1 MSFYLTIYERLQD
14 HLHTSFIGK
23 RVISYKCVKST
34 QDVAISLAERE
45 KENVHGLV
53 VVAESQK
60 KGRGRHGK
68 EWISP
73 YGGIWLSIVI
83 LHPKIQTTCIG
94 LLPLVTALVV
104 RDTIDETTGLNA
116 KLKWPNDI
124 VINEKKVSGILLDAA
139 TEQERIL
146 YAIIGIGLNANID
159 ITKGKNI
166 SNFDSIVM
174 TSLKNELSGRSIDRI
189 KFTRLLLEKLDMEY
203 LEFERV
209 DPDVTVTKLKKRLD
223 TLGDWVVVNHLD
235 EVFSGLAID
244 IDRMGRLV
252 VKHHD
257 NLIKRVS
264 SENVSIRKASLQL
277 KSKKS

>member
-1 MSFYLTIYERLQD
+1 VSFYLTIYERLQD

-34 QDVAISLAERE
+34 QDVAISFAERE

>member
-1 MSFYLTIYERLQD
+1 MSFYLTIYERLKD

-45 KENVHGLV
+45 KGNVHGLV
-53 VVAESQK
+53 VIAESQK

-189 KFTRLLLEKLDMEY
+189 KFTQLLLEKLDMEY

-223 TLGDWVVVNHLD
+223 TLGNWVVVNHLD

-264 SENVSIRKASLQL
+264 SENVSIRKASLQI

>member
-1 MSFYLTIYERLQD
+1 MSFYLTIYERLKD

-189 KFTRLLLEKLDMEY
+189 KFTQLLLEKLDMEY

-223 TLGDWVVVNHLD
+223 TLGNWVVVNHLD

-244 IDRMGRLV
+244 IDCMGRLV

-264 SENVSIRKASLQL
+264 SENVSIRKASLQI

>member
-1 MSFYLTIYERLQD
+1 MPFYLTIYERLKD

-166 SNFDSIVM
+166 RNFDSIVM

-189 KFTRLLLEKLDMEY
+189 KFTQLLLEKLDMEY

-223 TLGDWVVVNHLD
+223 TLGNWVVVNHLD

-252 VKHHD
+252 VIYHD

-264 SENVSIRKASLQL
+264 SENVSIRKASLQI

>member
-1 MSFYLTIYERLQD
+1 VSFYLTIYERLKD

-124 VINEKKVSGILLDAA
+124 VINEKKVSGILLDMA

-166 SNFDSIVM
+166 RNFDSIVM

-189 KFTRLLLEKLDMEY
+189 KFTQLLLEKLDMEY

-223 TLGDWVVVNHLD
+223 TLGNWVVVNHLD

-264 SENVSIRKASLQL
+264 SENVSIRKASLQI

>member
-1 MSFYLTIYERLQD
+1 MSFYLTIYERLKD

-189 KFTRLLLEKLDMEY
+189 KFTQLLLEKLDMEY

-223 TLGDWVVVNHLD
+223 TLGNWVVVNHLD

-264 SENVSIRKASLQL
+264 SENVSIRKASLQI

>member
-1 MSFYLTIYERLQD
+1 MI
-14 HLHTSFIGK
+14 
-23 RVISYKCVKST
+23 
-34 QDVAISLAERE
+34 
-45 KENVHGLV
+45 
-53 VVAESQK
+53 
-60 KGRGRHGK
+60 
-68 EWISP
+68 
-73 YGGIWLSIVI
+73 
-83 LHPKIQTTCIG
+83 
-94 LLPLVTALVV
+94 TALVV

-166 SNFDSIVM
+166 RNFDSIVM

-189 KFTRLLLEKLDMEY
+189 KFTQLLLEKLDTEY

-223 TLGDWVVVNHLD
+223 TLGNWVVVNHLD

-264 SENVSIRKASLQL
+264 SENVSIRKASLQI

>member
-1 MSFYLTIYERLQD
+1 MPSYLAVYDRLKD
-14 HLHTSFIGK
+14 NLHTSFIGK
-23 RVISYKCVKST
+23 RVMSYKCVKST
-34 QDVAISLAERE
+34 QDIAISLAERE
-45 KENVHGLV
+45 KDNVHGLV
-53 VVAESQK
+53 VIAESQK

-83 LHPKIQTTCIG
+83 FQPKIQANCIS

-104 RDTIDETTGLNA
+104 RDTIDEGTGLNA
-116 KLKWPNDI
+116 KLKWPNDV

-146 YAIIGIGLNANID
+146 YVIIGIGLNANID
-159 ITKGKNI
+159 ITKDKTI
-166 SNFDSIVM
+166 STFDSIDM
-174 TSLKNELSGRSIDRI
+174 TSLKNELSGRSVDRK
-189 KFTRLLLEKLDMEY
+189 KFTQLLLEKFEMEY

-209 DPDVTVTKLKKRLD
+209 DTDVTVTKLKKRLD
-223 TLGDWVVVNHLD
+223 TLGNWVVVNHLD

-244 IDRMGRLV
+244 IDRAGCLV

-257 NLIKRVS
+257 NFIKKVS
-264 SENVSIRKASLQL
+264 SENASIRKASLHI
-277 KSKKS
+277 KK

>member
-94 LLPLVTALVV
+94 LLPLITALVV
-104 RDTIDETTGLNA
+104 RDTINETTGLNA

-166 SNFDSIVM
+166 RNFDSIVM

-189 KFTRLLLEKLDMEY
+189 KFTQLLLEKLDTEY

-223 TLGDWVVVNHLD
+223 TLGNWVVVNHLD

-264 SENVSIRKASLQL
+264 SENVSIRKASLQI

>member
-1 MSFYLTIYERLQD
+1 MSSYLAVYERLKD

-23 RVISYKCVKST
+23 RVMSYKCVKST

-53 VVAESQK
+53 VIAESQK
-60 KGRGRHGK
+60 QGRGRHGK

-83 LHPKIQTTCIG
+83 LHPKIQANCIS

-104 RDTIDETTGLNA
+104 RDTIDERTGLNA
-116 KLKWPNDI
+116 KLKWPNDV

-146 YAIIGIGLNANID
+146 YAIIGIGLNANVD
-159 ITKGKNI
+159 ITKDKNI
-166 SNFDSIVM
+166 SNFDSIEM
-174 TSLKNELSGRSIDRI
+174 TSLKNQLSGRSIDRM
-189 KFTRLLLEKLDMEY
+189 KFTQLLLEKLEMEY

-223 TLGDWVVVNHLD
+223 TLGNWVVVNHLD

-244 IDRMGRLV
+244 IDRMGCLV

-264 SENVSIRKASLQL
+264 SENASIRKASLHIE
-277 KSKKS
+277 K

>member
-94 LLPLVTALVV
+94 LLPLITALVV

-146 YAIIGIGLNANID
+146 YAIIGIGLNAHID
-159 ITKGKNI
+159 ITKGRNI
-166 SNFDSIVM
+166 RNFDSIVM

-189 KFTRLLLEKLDMEY
+189 KFTQLLLEKLDTEY

-223 TLGDWVVVNHLD
+223 TLGNWVVVNHLD

-264 SENVSIRKASLQL
+264 SENVSIRKASLQI

>member
-1 MSFYLTIYERLQD
+1 VSFYLTIYERLQD